1 MTPIDDHLPPM
12 PARLEPPRQV
22 SESIRQRVAANLQSQ
37 RGPSGRTRWLMGL
50 AGVVVAMFA
59 VGIMAAEQAALAPQ
73 RAFAILLL
81 GISLVGVAT
90 FVGLGRTGGVPVS
103 VGTRT
108 ALALLPPLGFLLV
121 VWLAHDVMPLEA
133 LSSAPMEASTAGCLM
148 HGALL
153 AALPLVMLV
162 LAWRRTDP
170 FTPRLTGALIGGWAG
185 LTGAVGLTVA
195 CPSTELF
202 HVAVGHGG
210 ALVGGALIGLWLGR
224 RFLSP

>member
-12 PARLEPPRQV
+12 PAQLEPPRHV
-22 SESIRQRVAANLQSQ
+22 TESIRQRIAADLQPK
-37 RGPSGRTRWLMGL
+37 RGPSARTRWLLGL
-50 AGVVVAMFA
+50 AGVVAAMFA
-59 VGIMAAEQAALAPQ
+59 VGMMAADQAASAPQ
-73 RAFAILLL
+73 RALAILL
-81 GISLVGVAT
+81 ISIALIGVAT
-90 FVGLGRTGGVPVS
+90 FLGLARAGSVPVS

-108 ALALLPPLGFLLV
+108 ALALLPPLAFLLIFS
-121 VWLAHDVMPLEA
+121 LAHGVLPLETPSVA
-133 LSSAPMEASTAGCLM
+133 EMEPSTAGCLM
-148 HGALL
+148 RGALL
-153 AALPLVMLV
+153 AALPLAVLV

-195 CPSTELF
+195 CPSTDIF

-210 ALVGGALIGLWLGR
+210 ALVGGALIGMWLGR